1 MANRTNHL
9 THFHLVRLFNCG
21 RGADR
26 STNQDAL
33 DALHG
38 VANCLS
44 AFPSWAEVTSS
55 SQGDIMSI
63 RFVRGKTGREL
74 SQSFHV
80 LGRRDASE
88 WLEFEGY
95 SIETKGWRHGS

>member
-9 THFHLVRLFNCG
+9 THFHLVRLFTCE

-26 STNQDAL
+26 PTNQDAL

-55 SQGDIMSI
+55 SQAGTMSI
-63 RFVRGKTGREL
+63 RFVRGKTRREL
-74 SQSFHV
+74 SQGLRA
-80 LGRRDASE
+80 LGRRDVSE
-88 WLEFEGY
+88 WLEFDGY
-95 SIETKGWRHGS
+95 SIEAKGWRHGS